1 MQTKAQEEKRTRMEG
16 REPESTLPSRQRET
30 AEAARAEQHPT
41 RAGELQPGS
50 DLVIC
55 PLVPLRQAQHEE
67 GMSGQVCSDWVQT
80 GYKAAEEQA
89 VHRGKRPGQGVR
101 QHCRGWPDAPRWC
114 QDQFQAGSSLVTWG
128 TQFMLFL
135 VGTLQWISVFLPPP
149 SVKYPL
155 LIPYGP
161 S

>member
-1 MQTKAQEEKRTRMEG
+1 MEG

-89 VHRGKRPGQGVR
+89 VHRGKRLADLCRHVILIHQYSHNIHGVSEST
-101 QHCRGWPDAPRWC
+101 C
-114 QDQFQAGSSLVTWG
+114 
-128 TQFMLFL
+128 FL
-135 VGTLQWISVFLPPP
+135 TDVAQLGI
-149 SVKYPL
+149 
-155 LIPYGP
+155 
-161 S
+161 